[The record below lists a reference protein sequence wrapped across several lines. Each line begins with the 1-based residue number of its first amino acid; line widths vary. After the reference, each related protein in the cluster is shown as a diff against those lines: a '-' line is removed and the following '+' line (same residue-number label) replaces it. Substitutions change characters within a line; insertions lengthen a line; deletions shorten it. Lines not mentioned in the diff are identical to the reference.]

1 MKRGELAKKTG
12 CNIETIRY
20 YEKIGL
26 LNDPPRNESGY
37 RIYGEDHQQR
47 LRFVLRGRELGFSIG
62 QLRELL
68 TLVDGG
74 SYTCAEVRELTKE
87 HLAAVQEKISD
98 LQRLEKTLAATFA
111 ACDGRQ
117 VPECP
122 VIDAL
127 LAEVS

>member
-1 MKRGELAKKTG
+1 MKRGELAKKTS

-37 RIYGEDHQQR
+37 RIYDKDQQQR
-47 LRFVLRGRELGFSIG
+47 LRFILRGRELGFSID

-68 TLVDGG
+68 ALVDGG
-74 SYTCAEVRELTKE
+74 SYTCAEVRDLTEE
-87 HLAAVQEKISD
+87 HLDAIRKKIFD
-98 LQRLEKTLAATFA
+98 LQRLEGTLATTFA
-111 ACDGRQ
+111 ECDSRR

-127 LAEVS
+127 FADN

>member
-1 MKRGELAKKTG
+1 MKRGELAGEVG

-20 YEKIGL
+20 YENIGL
-26 LNDPPRNESGY
+26 LNDPPRNENGY
-37 RIYGEDHQQR
+37 RIYGAVHQQR
-47 LRFVLRGRELGFSIG
+47 LRFVLRGRELGFSID

-74 SYTCAEVRELTKE
+74 SYTCAEVRDLTKE
-87 HLAAVQEKISD
+87 HLDTIREKISD
-98 LQRLEKTLAATFA
+98 LKRLEQTLATTFA
-111 ACDGRQ
+111 ECDSRQ

-127 LAEVS
+127 LAGN

>member
-1 MKRGELAKKTG
+1 MKRGELAKQTG

-26 LNDPPRNESGY
+26 LGEPPRNESGY
-37 RIYGEDHQQR
+37 RIYGEAHRQR
-47 LRFVLRGRELGFSIG
+47 LRFILRGRELGFSIE

-74 SYTCAEVRELTKE
+74 AYTCAEVRELTGE
-87 HLAAVQEKISD
+87 HLDAVREKIAD
-98 LQRLEKTLAATFA
+98 LQRLERTLAETFA
-111 ACDGRQ
+111 ACDSRQ

-122 VIDAL
+122 VIDSL
-127 LAEVS
+127 LGIS

>member
-1 MKRGELAKKTG
+1 MKRGELATKTG

-26 LNDPPRNESGY
+26 LNDPPRTESGY
-37 RIYGEDHQQR
+37 RIYGVAHQQR
-47 LRFVLRGRELGFSIG
+47 LRFILRGRELGFSIE

-87 HLAAVQEKISD
+87 HLDTVREKISD
-98 LQRLEKTLAATFA
+98 LERLEQTLARTFA
-111 ACDGRQ
+111 ECDGRQ

-122 VIDAL
+122 VIEAL
-127 LAEVS
+127 FADS

>member
-1 MKRGELAKKTG
+1 MKRGELAGEAG

-20 YEKIGL
+20 YENIGL

-37 RIYGEDHQQR
+37 RIYGAAHQQR
-47 LRFVLRGRELGFSIG
+47 LRFVLRGRELGFSID

-74 SYTCAEVRELTKE
+74 SYTCAEVRGLTRE
-87 HLAAVQEKISD
+87 HLDSIREKISD
-98 LQRLEKTLAATFA
+98 LKRLEQTLAKTFA
-111 ACDGRQ
+111 ECDSRQ

-127 LAEVS
+127 LVDN